1 MAKNNKRTKPG
12 SSSSSRNK
20 KMKFNHK
27 NAKQKKPYK
36 KQRLWIEHCKSPPQD
51 KKGDQHDM
59 SIVITGVH
67 LTDSCL
73 PIITTTPNSTDAPLP
88 QAKSDDETKDEKVTD
103 DGATTHDTEE
113 AVPSPTICQDDSTK
127 VVAPTEGTPNEESA
141 PSSNQSTTAVPN
153 STSDPKEPKQPFIT
167 VIRSESSNVKVPHN
181 PDWKDDYKPLPNG
194 DCGDGVVNPF
204 DSKEVA
210 DKYWAQRRR
219 LFTKFDD
226 GIQLDKESWYSV
238 TPEVIA
244 NHIANRMSH
253 ILTNH
258 SKEPRNDFVVL
269 DAFCGCGGNAIA
281 FAKQQNVSL
290 VICIDT
296 DRTKL
301 KKAANNALLYQIP
314 PEKLVFVEGDSTLVM
329 SRFYKNGKR
338 TEQWNDTTKVI
349 DNPISTELNG
359 YKMGGCELLPEHLD
373 AVFLSPPWGGMNY
386 GQAGKGG
393 YDLKANVKVD
403 SSSEEKEPK
412 SGSTVVDGEELLL
425 MAANAAKNKQV
436 VYFLPRN
443 INGFPLG
450 RAALKAGYQ
459 GHIEMEANVVNGKLK
474 TVTTYLSTD
483 CDLPTQMAVK
493 PDV

>member
-1 MAKNNKRTKPG
+1 MAKNKRTKPG
-12 SSSSSRNK
+12 SSSHNNK
-20 KMKFNHK
+20 KMKLNHK
-27 NAKQKKPYK
+27 NAKHKKPYK
-36 KQRLWIEHCKSPPQD
+36 KQRLWIEHCKSPPQHTQGNQ
-51 KKGDQHDM
+51 KNHDI

-73 PIITTTPNSTDAPLP
+73 PITTTPNSITDDPLP
-88 QAKSDDETKDEKVTD
+88 QAKSDHETRDEQVPDTSAK
-103 DGATTHDTEE
+103 THDTEE
-113 AVPSPTICQDDSTK
+113 AVPTTICQDDSTK
-127 VVAPTEGTPNEESA
+127 VVPTEGTPNEESA
-141 PSSNQSTTAVPN
+141 PSSNPSTTAVPN
-153 STSDPKEPKQPFIT
+153 STCDPKETKQPFIT
-167 VIRSESSNVKVPHN
+167 VIRSESSNVKIPHN
-181 PDWKDDYKPLPNG
+181 PDWKDDYKPLPKG

-204 DSKEVA
+204 ASEEVA

-258 SKEPRNDFVVL
+258 SNEPRNDFVVL

-281 FAKQQNVSL
+281 FAKQPNVSL

-301 KKAANNALLYQIP
+301 EKAANNALLYQIP

-329 SRFYKNGKR
+329 SRFYQNGKR
-338 TEQWNDTTKVI
+338 TEQWNDTTNVV
-349 DNPISTELNG
+349 DNTSTELNG

-393 YDLKANVKVD
+393 GYDLKANVKVD
-403 SSSEEKEPK
+403 SSCQEKEA

-443 INGFPLG
+443 VNGFPVG

-474 TVTTYLSTD
+474 TVTTYLCTD
-483 CDLPTQMAVK
+483 CDLPTPITVK